1 MQAGSWMGDE
11 PGEKEQPCGGLFN
24 KVRPSTPHREN
35 RAMGRRNMG
44 EAATVQ
50 PLGTT
55 ATQLPSWD
63 MDRCGGQGISGTIDT

>member
-11 PGEKEQPCGGLFN
+11 PGEKERPRGGLFN

-44 EAATVQ
+44 EAPTVQ
-50 PLGTT
+50 PLGNDGHP
-55 ATQLPSWD
+55 AAKLGHGPLRWARD
-63 MDRCGGQGISGTIDT
+63 